1 MLLLPQLQQSCSH
14 GQCSSGFEALSSSH
28 VRSGTNPSYGSESE
42 VSSIYSVLS
51 PGAFVLGLETKVS
64 RSRDGTGL
72 LPVQEVISDSNTRI
86 SLNLL
91 FQVIGMMNYG
101 YGAFMLSGTS
111 LVSLENA
118 LEVSFA

>member
-1 MLLLPQLQQSCSH
+1 M
-14 GQCSSGFEALSSSH
+14 
-28 VRSGTNPSYGSESE
+28 
-42 VSSIYSVLS
+42 LS